1 MRLGFLPLIAGLAL
15 GQDFSQRGF
24 LDTTGTF
31 YPQAAP
37 GDSGQVV
44 GEALFR
50 YEAFYKV
57 TPRLRFAG
65 GIDARADTHRQVE
78 REAGLAWW
86 DRNRQRPALEVRRLS
101 MVYSAGKLT
110 VEAGKQFVR
119 WGRTDIL
126 TPTDRF
132 APRDYLSVVEN
143 DFLAL
148 TAARVTYGSQANSM
162 EVVFSPRLTPSRVPL
177 LHQRWAGP
185 AAALAIN
192 EARPDFPGGPQVG
205 ARWNHIGSTAEYALS
220 FYNGYDHQP
229 LYRAALPVV
238 QRFYPQLRMYGG
250 DVAIPLSLVT
260 FKAEAAYFTST
271 SQQSDEYVLYVA
283 QLERQAGEWFLV
295 GGYTGQAVTLGRSTP
310 GFSAERG
317 FTRAFTAHAGYTID
331 TNRSLALE
339 AAVRQN
345 ARGAWMKAAY
355 SEAFGQHWR
364 ATVGYVWIY
373 GSDADFLGQYHRN
386 SSGILEGRYSF

>member
-1 MRLGFLPLIAGLAL
+1 VKAWLLLLIASLAS

-24 LDTTGTF
+24 LDTTANF

-37 GDSGQVV
+37 GDSGKAV

-50 YEAFYKV
+50 YETFYKA
-57 TPRLRFAG
+57 TPYLKLEG
-65 GIDARADTHRQVE
+65 GIDARTDSHRQVE

-86 DRNRQRPALEVRRLS
+86 DRNRQRPALAVRRLNATF
-101 MVYSAGKLT
+101 SAGKLT
-110 VEAGKQFVR
+110 VEAGKQFIR

-132 APRDYLSVVEN
+132 APRDYLNVVEN
-143 DFLAL
+143 DFLAI
-148 TAARVTYGSQANSM
+148 TAARLTYGSQSNSI
-162 EVVFSPRLTPSRVPL
+162 ELVYSPRLSPSRVPL
-177 LHQRWAGP
+177 INQRWAGP
-185 AAALAIN
+185 AAALAIS
-192 EARPDFPGGPQVG
+192 EAGPDFPGGPQFG
-205 ARWNHIGSTAEYALS
+205 ARWNHIGSAAEYALS
-220 FYNGYDHQP
+220 FYDGYDHQP
-229 LYRAALPVV
+229 LYRAALPTV

-271 SQQSDEYVLYVA
+271 NPQSDEYVLYVA

-310 GFSAERG
+310 GFSPERG
-317 FTRAFTAHAGYTID
+317 FARALTAHAGYTID
-331 TNRSLALE
+331 TNRNLALE

-345 ARGAWMKAAY
+345 ARGTWVKAEY

-364 ATVGYVWIY
+364 VTVGYVWIR
-373 GSDADFLGQYHRN
+373 GSETDFLGQYHRN
-386 SSGILEGRYSF
+386 SNAILDARYSF